1 MTFIIG
7 FAGGLAAIG
16 LLLTGMYLGWQAKGR
31 QAPPG
36 VEAPT
41 EQESR
46 RLQEEQEA
54 FHLLQN
60 YTVERAYGGREA

>member
-1 MTFIIG
+1 
-7 FAGGLAAIG
+7 
-16 LLLTGMYLGWQAKGR
+16 MYLGWQARGR

>member
-16 LLLTGMYLGWQAKGR
+16 LLLAGMYLGWQARGR

-46 RLQEEQEA
+46 RLQDRTKPR
-54 FHLLQN
+54 HD
-60 YTVERAYGGREA
+60 R